1 MLLLAALSV
10 VSIYFYSQL
19 ATLNDRV
26 VQDES
31 IISWLQTHINDQ
43 QLVINRFNESV
54 TNSDVQH
61 KVEDLEK
68 SLQLTQGQM
77 LSQLDDTTKNIQK
90 LLDETVEKLDTT
102 VQAAQAEIQNEVNIV
117 KGDVESYVR
126 TTQDQFSMENSFMVY
141 QLAGTFTLLASLIS
155 MWHMTGHVRRFKRP
169 FVQRK
174 ILAILWMSPIYGIT
188 SWLSL
193 VFPKY
198 EGYLSIVKDFYE
210 AYVIYQFLSFLI
222 SVLGRGDRD
231 KVVDLLSKHADHLEP
246 PMRLFGWCRGKYP
259 FGSPRALADAVLMQC
274 QAFTMQFVFF
284 KPMTAVGTFTCN
296 KLDYFGQGTSSSD
309 YRSPQFWFTIIQ
321 NVSIFIAFSGLLK
334 FYHAVQEDLSWCRP
348 FPKFLC
354 IKGIVFMTFWQGL
367 VISFLADST
376 LIAKG
381 NGDKAEDPDIWGR
394 QAQNF
399 LICLEM
405 LLFSIAHFY
414 CFPTEEWQDG
424 YRLAVEKKMSA
435 GDNLAFGDFVADLK
449 LIVSGNTSNAK
460 KKNKKKKDSDEKIV
474 QDPPTSSTPLVDQGV
489 DKDSDAKKND
499 EEQGL
504 LSETP
509 GNVSDTG
516 LSTGSQHN
524 NSSTEFDTTQ
534 GEEESDIE
542 TSNQSIDMDHLSSSI
557 KSSVQDAFLNPDAE
571 VREAANRLLPLM
583 EKIGEENEFENVQ
596 DTDDS
601 HQLNGEASAEDP
613 FAESNG
619 EKTPTSP
626 YTEEFPTSSYNE
638 EFEGTSQPVGGNT
651 YGAFAHDNAEEKT
664 EPTSP
669 WNEEFEG
676 TSQPVGGNTYGA
688 FAHNNAEEN
697 AESNDMENANDEA
710 APNETTSLLGGS
722 VSDKSDVQLRPS
734 IFTTHL

>member
-626 YTEEFPTSSYNE
+626 YTEEFPTSSC
-638 EFEGTSQPVGGNT
+638 
-651 YGAFAHDNAEEKT
+651 
-664 EPTSP
+664 
-669 WNEEFEG
+669 NEEFEG